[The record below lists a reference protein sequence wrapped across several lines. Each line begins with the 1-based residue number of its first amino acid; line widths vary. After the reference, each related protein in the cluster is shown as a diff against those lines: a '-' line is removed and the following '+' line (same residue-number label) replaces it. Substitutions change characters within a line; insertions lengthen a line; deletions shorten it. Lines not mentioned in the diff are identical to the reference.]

1 MMVAVPM
8 CELLF
13 PTSVY
18 GLYLPRISHSYPCYS
33 LGIIVQ
39 TSEYFIINRRSKYL
53 LYYLMPCMPSGI
65 ALMGSTL
72 ENAGVELRCTI
83 TGARQNLS

>member
-39 TSEYFIINRRSKYL
+39 TSEYFIINKRSKYL
-53 LYYLMPCMPSGI
+53 LYYLD
-65 ALMGSTL
+65 ALH
-72 ENAGVELRCTI
+72 ALRDSVD
-83 TGARQNLS
+83 GQYS